1 MQKDTSFS
9 HLLPSVRRPR
19 CPCASLV
26 ACSHLRLA
34 IHGPT
39 FARSVAPATLT
50 SVSLPHCAVRQGG
63 AGRRLHC
70 HQRHR
75 RRHEAARRP
84 HRRAARSRQGRQ
96 GASLLRPGPY
106 TLTPCTHTF
115 TLALGGSIPSSSL
128 SFPPAHHHL
137 LVACKE
143 GGAGRGADR
152 RGPPRGQKGQKG
164 EKGCGGGRR
173 LGLGRLGRRQRPRA
187 QCQPAALGQRQ
198 GREAQ
203 VGPEVRFDMGKKAC
217 SVYAPAGAACRSLPL
232 APLNSQG
239 TVQDT
244 DGSATFKSLFN
255 SSKPVRLSPCLA
267 PFLPRRFLLKKK
279 KEKPSRLT
287 AAPAL
292 ASSGRVKG
300 RRVNLHR
307 ARRNDKVLHVGLIK
321 NAGTRQAP
329 FGPTPRHGP
338 CPFLIKFRTFDSI
351 KRHDRGTARYKAAA
365 YFSLAAQTR
374 KTQEARTTHAL
385 YPPPTGTT
393 ARTSHHA
400 QNGRA
405 TAAATPQD
413 LKVVV

>member
-1 MQKDTSFS
+1 M
-9 HLLPSVRRPR
+9 LCVRTRWR
-19 CPCASLV
+19 
-26 ACSHLRLA
+26 
-34 IHGPT
+34 
-39 FARSVAPATLT
+39 
-50 SVSLPHCAVRQGG
+50 SVSLIATRSLEQPRHG
-63 AGRRLHC
+63 AGHGR
-70 HQRHR
+70 QRHVQV
-75 RRHEAARRP
+75 ALQLQQA
-84 HRRAARSRQGRQ
+84 S
-96 GASLLRPGPY
+96 ASLAVSRPV
-106 TLTPCTHTF
+106 
-115 TLALGGSIPSSSL
+115 PSPPLSL
-128 SFPPAHHHL
+128 
-137 LVACKE
+137 E
-143 GGAGRGADR
+143 
-152 RGPPRGQKGQKG
+152 
-164 EKGCGGGRR
+164 
-173 LGLGRLGRRQRPRA
+173 
-187 QCQPAALGQRQ
+187 
-198 GREAQ
+198 
-203 VGPEVRFDMGKKAC
+203 
-217 SVYAPAGAACRSLPL
+217 
-232 APLNSQG
+232 
-239 TVQDT
+239 
-244 DGSATFKSLFN
+244 
-255 SSKPVRLSPCLA
+255 
-267 PFLPRRFLLKKK
+267 KK